1 MIIWLASYPKS
12 GNTWVRSIITS
23 LLYTEDGLFN
33 FELIK
38 NIPQFPDNKYF
49 KNFTSDLTN
58 FNEVMKYWRIAQN
71 KINLDNEIKF
81 IKTHHLNCKIN
92 EYSFTDKSNTLA
104 TIYIVRDPRS
114 LVSSISNHFSKTID
128 ESAKFLLTPKFLGGK
143 EAKAK
148 QKPNYIPTLLGTW
161 SEHYKF
167 WTMNNENLLL
177 IKYEDLV
184 SDTESQLKKIVKFL
198 EKFIPIKT
206 NKEKN
211 YNIVKSTSFDQLKSM
226 EKKGLFKEGMVNKI
240 SNEKV
245 DFFRLGPLNKWEDNL
260 EKDIQKEL
268 EDTFKKEMKDLGYL

>member
-268 EDTFKKEMKDLGYL
+268 EHAFKKEMSELSYL

>member
-58 FNEVMKYWRIAQN
+58 FNEVMKYWRIAQD

-81 IKTHHLNCKIN
+81 FKTHHLNCKIN

-167 WTMNNENLLL
+167 WTMSNKNLLL

-211 YNIVKSTSFDQLKSM
+211 YNIIKSTSFDQLKNM
-226 EKKGLFKEGMVNKI
+226 EKKGLFKEGIVNKI

-245 DFFRLGPLNKWEDNL
+245 DFFRLGPKNKWEDNL

-268 EDTFKKEMKDLGYL
+268 ENAFEKEMIELGYL

>member
-12 GNTWVRSIITS
+12 GNTWIRSMVTS
-23 LLYTEDGLFN
+23 LLYTEDGFFN

-49 KNFTSDLTN
+49 KEFTGDLAN
-58 FNEVMKYWRIAQN
+58 FNEVMKYWRIAQD

-81 IKTHHLNCKIN
+81 FKTHHLNCKIN

-114 LVSSISNHFSKTID
+114 LVSSISNHFSKTIN
-128 ESAKFLLTPKFLGGK
+128 ESKKFLLTPKFIGGK
-143 EAKAK
+143 ESKDR
-148 QKPNYIPTLLGTW
+148 QKSNYIPTLLGTW

-167 WTMNNENLLL
+167 WTMNNKNLLL
-177 IKYEDLV
+177 IKYEDLIN
-184 SDTESQLKKIVKFL
+184 DTELQLEKIVKFL

-211 YNIVKSTSFDQLKSM
+211 YNIIKSTSFDQLKNM
-226 EKKGLFKEGMVNKI
+226 EKKGLFKEGTVNKL

-245 DFFRLGPLNKWEDNL
+245 DFFRLGPKNKWEDNL

-268 EDTFKKEMKDLGYL
+268 EDAFEKEMIELGYL

>member
-12 GNTWVRSIITS
+12 GNTWIRSMIVS
-23 LLYTEDGLFN
+23 LLYTEDGFFN

-49 KNFTSDLTN
+49 KEFTGDLANFD
-58 FNEVMKYWRIAQN
+58 EVMKYWRIAQD

-81 IKTHHLNCKIN
+81 FKTHHLNCKIN

-114 LVSSISNHFSKTID
+114 LVSSISNHFSKTIN
-128 ESAKFLLTPKFLGGK
+128 ESKKFLLTPKFIGGK
-143 EAKAK
+143 ESKDR
-148 QKPNYIPTLLGTW
+148 QKLNHIPTLLGTW

-167 WTMNNENLLL
+167 WTMNNKNLLL
-177 IKYEDLV
+177 IKYEDLIN
-184 SDTESQLKKIVKFL
+184 DTELQLEKIVKFL

-211 YNIVKSTSFDQLKSM
+211 YNIIKSTSFDQLKNM
-226 EKKGLFKEGMVNKI
+226 EKKGLFKEGIVNKL

-245 DFFRLGPLNKWEDNL
+245 DFFRLGPKNKWEDNL

-268 EDTFKKEMKDLGYL
+268 EDAFEKEMIELGYL

>member
-12 GNTWVRSIITS
+12 GNTWVRTMIAS
-23 LLYTEDGLFN
+23 LLYTEDGFFN

-49 KNFTSDLTN
+49 REFTDDLTN
-58 FNEVMKYWRIAQN
+58 FDEVMKYWEIAQD

-81 IKTHHLNCKIN
+81 FKTHHLKCKIN

-128 ESAKFLLTPKFLGGK
+128 ESRKFLLTPKFIGGK
-143 EAKAK
+143 VSKDR
-148 QKPNYIPTLLGTW
+148 QKSNHVPTLLGTW

-177 IKYEDLV
+177 IKYEDLI
-184 SDTESQLKKIVKFL
+184 SDTESQLEKIVKFL
-198 EKFIPIKT
+198 EKFTPIKT
-206 NKEKN
+206 NK
-211 YNIVKSTSFDQLKSM
+211 
-226 EKKGLFKEGMVNKI
+226 KKKL
-240 SNEKV
+240 
-245 DFFRLGPLNKWEDNL
+245 
-260 EKDIQKEL
+260 
-268 EDTFKKEMKDLGYL
+268 

>member
-12 GNTWVRSIITS
+12 GNTWVRSMIAS
-23 LLYTEDGLFN
+23 LLYTDNGLFN
-33 FELIK
+33 FEILSK
-38 NIPQFPDNKYF
+38 IPQFPDNKYF
-49 KNFTSDLTN
+49 KEFTNDLVN
-58 FNEVMKYWRIAQN
+58 FNEVMKYWKIAQD
-71 KINLDNEIKF
+71 KINLDNKIKF
-81 IKTHHLNCKIN
+81 FKTHHLNCKIN

-128 ESAKFLLTPKFLGGK
+128 ESRKFLLTPKFIGGK
-143 EAKAK
+143 VSKDR
-148 QKPNYIPTLLGTW
+148 QKSNHVPTLLGTW

-177 IKYEDLV
+177 IKYEDLI
-184 SDTESQLKKIVKFL
+184 SDTESQLEKIVKFL
-198 EKFIPIKT
+198 EKFTPIKT

-226 EKKGLFKEGMVNKI
+226 EKKGLFEEGIVNKI

-245 DFFRLGPLNKWEDNL
+245 DFFHLGPKNKWEDNL

-268 EDTFKKEMKDLGYL
+268 ENTFKKEMKELGYL

>member
-12 GNTWVRSIITS
+12 GNTWIRSMVTS
-23 LLYTEDGLFN
+23 LLYTEDGFFN

-49 KNFTSDLTN
+49 KEFTGDLAN
-58 FNEVMKYWRIAQN
+58 FNEVMKYWRIAQD

-81 IKTHHLNCKIN
+81 FKTHHLNCKIN

-114 LVSSISNHFSKTID
+114 LVSSISNHFSKTIN
-128 ESAKFLLTPKFLGGK
+128 ESKKFLLTPKFIGGK
-143 EAKAK
+143 ESKDR
-148 QKPNYIPTLLGTW
+148 QKSNYIPTLLGTW

-167 WTMNNENLLL
+167 WTMNNKNLLL
-177 IKYEDLV
+177 IKYEDLIN
-184 SDTESQLKKIVKFL
+184 DTELQLEKIVKFL

-211 YNIVKSTSFDQLKSM
+211 YNIIKSTSFDQLKNM
-226 EKKGLFKEGMVNKI
+226 EKKALFKEGIVNKL

-245 DFFRLGPLNKWEDNL
+245 DFFRLGPKNKWEDNL

-268 EDTFKKEMKDLGYL
+268 EDAFEKEMIELGYL

>member
-23 LLYTEDGLFN
+23 LLYTEDGFFN

-49 KNFTSDLTN
+49 KEFTSDLTS
-58 FNEVMKYWRIAQN
+58 FDEVMKYWKIAQD

-81 IKTHHLNCKIN
+81 FKTHHLNCKIN

-104 TIYIVRDPRS
+104 TIYIVRDPRN

-128 ESAKFLLTPKFLGGK
+128 ESKKFLLTPKFIGGK
-143 EAKAK
+143 ESKAR

-167 WTMNNENLLL
+167 WTMSNKNLLL

-184 SDTESQLKKIVKFL
+184 NDTESQLEKIVKFL

-211 YNIVKSTSFDQLKSM
+211 YNIIKSTSFDQLKSM
-226 EKKGLFKEGMVNKI
+226 EKGGLFEESVFNKF
-240 SNEKV
+240 SNKKI
-245 DFFRLGPLNKWEDNL
+245 DFFRLGPKNKWKDNL

-268 EDTFKKEMKDLGYL
+268 ENTFKEEMNELGYL

>member
-12 GNTWVRSIITS
+12 GNTWVRTMIAS
-23 LLYTEDGLFN
+23 LLYTEDGFFN

-49 KNFTSDLTN
+49 REFTDDLTN
-58 FNEVMKYWRIAQN
+58 FDEVMKYWEIAQD

-81 IKTHHLNCKIN
+81 FKTHHLKCKIN

-114 LVSSISNHFSKTID
+114 LVSSISNHFSKTIN
-128 ESAKFLLTPKFLGGK
+128 ESKKFLLTPKFIGGK
-143 EAKAK
+143 ESKDR
-148 QKPNYIPTLLGTW
+148 QKSNYIPTLLGTW

-167 WTMNNENLLL
+167 WTMNNKNLLL
-177 IKYEDLV
+177 IKYEDLIN
-184 SDTESQLKKIVKFL
+184 DTELQLEKIVKFL

-211 YNIVKSTSFDQLKSM
+211 YNIIKSTSFDQLKNM
-226 EKKGLFKEGMVNKI
+226 EKKALFKEGIVNKL
-240 SNEKV
+240 SNKKV
-245 DFFRLGPLNKWEDNL
+245 DFFRLGPKNKWEDNL

-268 EDTFKKEMKDLGYL
+268 EDAFEKEMIELGYL

>member
-12 GNTWVRSIITS
+12 GNTWIRSMIVS
-23 LLYTEDGLFN
+23 LLYTEDGFFN

-49 KNFTSDLTN
+49 KEFTGDLANFD
-58 FNEVMKYWRIAQN
+58 EVMKYWRIAQD

-81 IKTHHLNCKIN
+81 FKTHHLNCKIN

-114 LVSSISNHFSKTID
+114 LVSSISNHFSKTIN
-128 ESAKFLLTPKFLGGK
+128 ESKKFLLTPKFIGGK
-143 EAKAK
+143 ESKDR
-148 QKPNYIPTLLGTW
+148 QKLNHIPTLLGTW

-167 WTMNNENLLL
+167 WTMNNKNLLL
-177 IKYEDLV
+177 IKYEDLIN
-184 SDTESQLKKIVKFL
+184 DTELQLEKIVKFL

-211 YNIVKSTSFDQLKSM
+211 YNIIKSTSFDQLKNM
-226 EKKGLFKEGMVNKI
+226 EKKGLFKEGIVNKF

-245 DFFRLGPLNKWEDNL
+245 DFFRLGPKSKWEDNL

-268 EDTFKKEMKDLGYL
+268 ENAFEKEMIELGYL

>member
-12 GNTWVRSIITS
+12 GNTWIRSMIVS
-23 LLYTEDGLFN
+23 LLYTEDGFFN

-49 KNFTSDLTN
+49 KEFTGDLANFD
-58 FNEVMKYWRIAQN
+58 EVMKYWRIAQD

-81 IKTHHLNCKIN
+81 FKTHHLNCKIN

-114 LVSSISNHFSKTID
+114 LVSSISNHFSKTIN
-128 ESAKFLLTPKFLGGK
+128 ESKKFLLTPKFIGGK
-143 EAKAK
+143 ESKDR
-148 QKPNYIPTLLGTW
+148 QKLNHIPTLLGTW

-167 WTMNNENLLL
+167 WTMNNKNLLL
-177 IKYEDLV
+177 IKYEDLIN
-184 SDTESQLKKIVKFL
+184 DTELQLEKIVKFL

-211 YNIVKSTSFDQLKSM
+211 YNIIKSTSFDQLKNM
-226 EKKGLFKEGMVNKI
+226 EKKGLFKEGIVNKF

-245 DFFRLGPLNKWEDNL
+245 DFFRLGPKNKWEDNL

-268 EDTFKKEMKDLGYL
+268 EDAFEKEMIELGYL

>member
-12 GNTWVRSIITS
+12 GNTWIRSMIVS
-23 LLYTEDGLFN
+23 LLYTEDGFFN

-49 KNFTSDLTN
+49 KEFTGDLANFD
-58 FNEVMKYWRIAQN
+58 EVMKYWRIAQD

-81 IKTHHLNCKIN
+81 FKTHHLNCKIN

-114 LVSSISNHFSKTID
+114 LVSSISNHFSKTIN
-128 ESAKFLLTPKFLGGK
+128 ESKKFLLTPKFIGGK
-143 EAKAK
+143 ESKDR
-148 QKPNYIPTLLGTW
+148 QKLNHIPTLLGTW

-167 WTMNNENLLL
+167 WTMNNKNLLL
-177 IKYEDLV
+177 IKYEDLIN
-184 SDTESQLKKIVKFL
+184 DTELQLEKIVKFL

-211 YNIVKSTSFDQLKSM
+211 YNIIKSTSFDQLKNM
-226 EKKGLFKEGMVNKI
+226 EKKGLFKEGIVNKF

-245 DFFRLGPLNKWEDNL
+245 DFFRLGPKNKWEDNL

-268 EDTFKKEMKDLGYL
+268 EDTFKKEMKELGYL

>member
-167 WTMNNENLLL
+167 WTMSNKNLLL

-184 SDTESQLKKIVKFL
+184 SDTESQLEKIVKFL

-245 DFFRLGPLNKWEDNL
+245 DFFRLGPKNKWEDSL
-260 EKDIQKEL
+260 EKNIQKEL
-268 EDTFKKEMKDLGYL
+268 EDTFKKEMRELGYL

>member
-12 GNTWVRSIITS
+12 GNTWIRSMVTS
-23 LLYTEDGLFN
+23 LLYTEDGFFN

-49 KNFTSDLTN
+49 KEFTGDLAN
-58 FNEVMKYWRIAQN
+58 FNEVMKYWRIAQD

-81 IKTHHLNCKIN
+81 FKTHHLNCKIN

-114 LVSSISNHFSKTID
+114 LVSSISNHFSKTIN
-128 ESAKFLLTPKFLGGK
+128 ESKKFLLTPKFIGGK
-143 EAKAK
+143 ESKDR
-148 QKPNYIPTLLGTW
+148 QKSNYIPTLLGTW

-167 WTMNNENLLL
+167 WTMNNKNLLL
-177 IKYEDLV
+177 IKYEDLIN
-184 SDTESQLKKIVKFL
+184 DTELQLEKIVKFL

-211 YNIVKSTSFDQLKSM
+211 YNIIKSTSFDQLKNM
-226 EKKGLFKEGMVNKI
+226 EKKALFKEGIVNKL
-240 SNEKV
+240 SNKKV
-245 DFFRLGPLNKWEDNL
+245 DFFRLGPKNKWEDNL

-268 EDTFKKEMKDLGYL
+268 EDAFEKEMIELGYL

>member
-23 LLYTEDGLFN
+23 LLYTEDGFFN

-49 KNFTSDLTN
+49 KEFTSDLTS
-58 FNEVMKYWRIAQN
+58 FDEVMKYWKIAQD

-81 IKTHHLNCKIN
+81 FKTHHLNCKIN

-104 TIYIVRDPRS
+104 TIYIVRDPRN

-128 ESAKFLLTPKFLGGK
+128 ESKKFLLTPKFIGGK
-143 EAKAK
+143 ESKAR

-167 WTMNNENLLL
+167 WTMSNKNLLL

-184 SDTESQLKKIVKFL
+184 NDTESQLEKIVKFL

-211 YNIVKSTSFDQLKSM
+211 YNIIKSTSFDQLKNM
-226 EKKGLFKEGMVNKI
+226 EKKGLFKEGMVNKF

-245 DFFRLGPLNKWEDNL
+245 DFFRLGPKNKWEDSL
-260 EKDIQKEL
+260 EKNIQKEL
-268 EDTFKKEMKDLGYL
+268 EDGFREEMSELNYL

>member
-12 GNTWVRSIITS
+12 GNTWVRTMIAS
-23 LLYTEDGLFN
+23 LLYTEDGFFN

-49 KNFTSDLTN
+49 KEFTDDLANFD
-58 FNEVMKYWRIAQN
+58 EVMKYWRIAQD

-81 IKTHHLNCKIN
+81 FKTHHLNCKIN

-114 LVSSISNHFSKTID
+114 LVSSISNHFSKTIN
-128 ESAKFLLTPKFLGGK
+128 ESKKFLLTPKFIGGK
-143 EAKAK
+143 ESKDR
-148 QKPNYIPTLLGTW
+148 QKSNYIPTLLGTW

-167 WTMNNENLLL
+167 WTMNNKNLLL

-184 SDTESQLKKIVKFL
+184 SDTESQLEKIVRFL

-211 YNIVKSTSFDQLKSM
+211 YNIIKSTSFDQLKNM
-226 EKKGLFKEGMVNKI
+226 EKKALFKEGIVNKL
-240 SNEKV
+240 SNKKV
-245 DFFRLGPLNKWEDNL
+245 DFFRLGPKNKWEDNL

-268 EDTFKKEMKDLGYL
+268 EDAFEKEMIELGYL

>member
-12 GNTWVRSIITS
+12 GNTWIRSMIVS
-23 LLYTEDGLFN
+23 LLYTEDGFFN

-49 KNFTSDLTN
+49 KEFTGDLANFD
-58 FNEVMKYWRIAQN
+58 EVMKYWRIAQD

-81 IKTHHLNCKIN
+81 FKTHHLNCKIN

-104 TIYIVRDPRS
+104 TIYIVRDPRN
-114 LVSSISNHFSKTID
+114 LVSSISNHFSKTIN
-128 ESAKFLLTPKFLGGK
+128 ESKKFLLTPKFIGGK
-143 EAKAK
+143 ESKDR
-148 QKPNYIPTLLGTW
+148 QKLNHIPTLLGTW

-167 WTMNNENLLL
+167 WTMNNKNLLL
-177 IKYEDLV
+177 IKYEDLIN
-184 SDTESQLKKIVKFL
+184 DTELQLEKIVKFL

-211 YNIVKSTSFDQLKSM
+211 YNIIKSTSFDQLKNM
-226 EKKGLFKEGMVNKI
+226 EKKGLFKEGIVNKL

-245 DFFRLGPLNKWEDNL
+245 DFFRLGPKNKWEDNL

-268 EDTFKKEMKDLGYL
+268 ENAFEKEMIELGYL

>member
-12 GNTWVRSIITS
+12 GNTWIRSMIVS
-23 LLYTEDGLFN
+23 LLYTEDGFFN

-49 KNFTSDLTN
+49 KEFTGDLANFD
-58 FNEVMKYWRIAQN
+58 EVMKYWRIAQD

-81 IKTHHLNCKIN
+81 FKTHHLNCKIN

-114 LVSSISNHFSKTID
+114 LVSSISNHFSKTIN
-128 ESAKFLLTPKFLGGK
+128 ESKKFLLTPKFIGGK
-143 EAKAK
+143 ESKDR
-148 QKPNYIPTLLGTW
+148 QKLNHIPTLLGTW

-167 WTMNNENLLL
+167 WTMNNKNLLL
-177 IKYEDLV
+177 IKYEDLIN
-184 SDTESQLKKIVKFL
+184 DTELQLEKIVKFL

-211 YNIVKSTSFDQLKSM
+211 YNIIKSTSFDQLKNM
-226 EKKGLFKEGMVNKI
+226 EKKGLFKEGIVNKL

-245 DFFRLGPLNKWEDNL
+245 DFFRLGPKNKWEDNL

-268 EDTFKKEMKDLGYL
+268 ENAFEKEMIELGYL

>member
-12 GNTWVRSIITS
+12 GNTWVRTMIAS
-23 LLYTEDGLFN
+23 LLYTEDGFFN

-49 KNFTSDLTN
+49 KEFTGDLANFD
-58 FNEVMKYWRIAQN
+58 EVMKYWRIAQD

-81 IKTHHLNCKIN
+81 FKTHHLNCKIN

-114 LVSSISNHFSKTID
+114 LVSSISNHFSKTIN
-128 ESAKFLLTPKFLGGK
+128 ESKKFLLTPKFIGGK
-143 EAKAK
+143 ESKDR
-148 QKPNYIPTLLGTW
+148 QKLNHIPTLLGTW

-167 WTMNNENLLL
+167 WTMNNKNLLL

-184 SDTESQLKKIVKFL
+184 SDTESQLEKIVKFL

-211 YNIVKSTSFDQLKSM
+211 YNIIKSTSFDQLKNM
-226 EKKGLFKEGMVNKI
+226 EKKGLFKEGIVNKF

-245 DFFRLGPLNKWEDNL
+245 DFFRLGPKNKWEDNL
-260 EKDIQKEL
+260 KKDIQKEL
-268 EDTFKKEMKDLGYL
+268 EDTFKKEMKELGYL

>member
-12 GNTWVRSIITS
+12 GNTWIRSMVTS
-23 LLYTEDGLFN
+23 LLYTEDGFFN

-38 NIPQFPDNKYF
+38 NISQFPDNKYF
-49 KNFTSDLTN
+49 KEFTGDLANFD
-58 FNEVMKYWRIAQN
+58 EVMKYWRIAQN

-81 IKTHHLNCKIN
+81 FKTHHLNCKIN

-114 LVSSISNHFSKTID
+114 LVSSISNHFSKTIN
-128 ESAKFLLTPKFLGGK
+128 ESRKFLLTPKFIGGK
-143 EAKAK
+143 EAKDR
-148 QKPNYIPTLLGTW
+148 QKSNYIPTLLGTW

-167 WTMNNENLLL
+167 WTMNNKNLLL

-184 SDTESQLKKIVKFL
+184 SDTESQLEKIVRFL

-211 YNIVKSTSFDQLKSM
+211 YNIIKSTSFDQLKNM
-226 EKKGLFKEGMVNKI
+226 EKKGLFKEGIVNKL

-245 DFFRLGPLNKWEDNL
+245 DFFRLGPKNKWEDTL
-260 EKDIQKEL
+260 EKDVQ
-268 EDTFKKEMKDLGYL
+268 

>member
-12 GNTWVRSIITS
+12 GNTWIRSMVTS
-23 LLYTEDGLFN
+23 LLYTEDGFFN

-49 KNFTSDLTN
+49 KEFTGDLAN
-58 FNEVMKYWRIAQN
+58 FNEVMKYWRIAQD

-81 IKTHHLNCKIN
+81 FKTHHLNCKIN

-114 LVSSISNHFSKTID
+114 LVSSISNHFSKTIN
-128 ESAKFLLTPKFLGGK
+128 ESKKFLLTPKFIGGK
-143 EAKAK
+143 ESKDR
-148 QKPNYIPTLLGTW
+148 QKSNYIPTLLGTW

-167 WTMNNENLLL
+167 WTMNNKNLLL
-177 IKYEDLV
+177 IKYEDLIN
-184 SDTESQLKKIVKFL
+184 DTELQLEKLVKFL

-211 YNIVKSTSFDQLKSM
+211 YNIIKSTSFDQLKNM
-226 EKKGLFKEGMVNKI
+226 EKKGLFKEGTVNKL

-245 DFFRLGPLNKWEDNL
+245 DFFRLGPKNKWEDNL

-268 EDTFKKEMKDLGYL
+268 EDAFEKEMIELGYL

>member
-1 MIIWLASYPKS
+1 MVA
-12 GNTWVRSIITS
+12 S
-23 LLYTEDGLFN
+23 LLYTDDGLFN
-33 FELIK
+33 SKILD

-49 KNFTSDLTN
+49 KGFTNNLED
-58 FNEVMKYWRIAQN
+58 FNEVKKYWTTAQN
-71 KINLDNEIKF
+71 KINLDNKIKF
-81 IKTHHLNCKIN
+81 FKTHHINCKIG

-104 TIYIVRDPRS
+104 TIYIVRDPRN
-114 LVSSISNHFSKTID
+114 LVSSISNLFSKTFD
-128 ESAKFLLTPKFLGGK
+128 ESKKFLLSPRFLGGK
-143 EAKAK
+143 ESKDR
-148 QKPNYIPTLLGTW
+148 QKLNHIPTLLGTW

-268 EDTFKKEMKDLGYL
+268 EHAFKKEMSELSYL